1 MLMLRKLTAGVDGIS
16 RDAQRSNNY
25 VVRTCALVL
34 WVLGVAFAAF
44 GLPHSMM
51 VNSIYHV

>member
-1 MLMLRKLTAGVDGIS
+1 MLRKLTAGVDGIIS

-44 GLPHSMM
+44 RLPHDR
-51 VNSIYHV
+51 